1 MRQKIRK
8 KEVQEKKK
16 EEMKNQWQDKIAAWM
31 AGRLINGLCYLRRTL
46 QKQEQRLTL
55 LQKKVLLFVF
65 CVLGSAYFIY
75 LLGNALFHWPAPY
88 SSLESIQIRG
98 NGKSP
103 PDTIFGIDK
112 RMKKFRN
119 PLKHKP

>member
-55 LQKKVLLFVF
+55 LQKKVLLFAF

-88 SSLESIQIRG
+88 SIHGFTQVHE
-98 NGKSP
+98 NDKPP
-103 PDTIFGIDK
+103 PDTTFGINK
-112 RMKKFRN
+112 NLKILNHKQIKK
-119 PLKHKP
+119 P